1 MFIKNVKR
9 GLNLDRRAARSDRRT
24 DTDRRSN
31 NSDPNYKGPTSRYT
45 IDRRLNL
52 KDRRDKE

>member
-9 GLNLDRRAARSDRRT
+9 GLKLDRRAARSDRRT

-31 NSDPNYKGPTSRYT
+31 SNPSYKGPTSRYT